1 MSTDTSLSSEFP
13 DLAAARDEALRLAR
27 EILEKEAS
35 SGKRLTQYRFVN
47 IRDETG
53 KVLLRVPFDDALD
66 G

>member
-1 MSTDTSLSSEFP
+1 MSTVTSLSSELP
-13 DLAAARDEALRLAR
+13 NLAAARSEALRLAR

-35 SGKRLTQYRFVN
+35 SGERLTEYRFVN

-53 KVLLRVPFDDALD
+53 KVILRVPFDDALN

>member
-27 EILEKEAS
+27 GILEKEAS